1 MKERASDLGRKSIA
15 LLVLLFAAYVLFK
28 VVIGA
33 VAAVAWLAVGVLA
46 VIAVLWALLRL
57 L

>member
-1 MKERASDLGRKSIA
+1 MKEKAADLGRRGIA
-15 LLVLLFAAYVLFK
+15 LVVLLFAAFVLFK
-28 VVIGA
+28 VVVGA
-33 VAAVAWLAVGVLA
+33 GAAVAWLAVVVLA

>member
-1 MKERASDLGRKSIA
+1 MKERASDLGRKTIA
-15 LLVLLFAAYVLFK
+15 LVVLLFAAYVLFK

-33 VAAVAWLAVGVLA
+33 VAAVAWLAVVVLA
-46 VIAVLWALLRL
+46 VIAGLWALLRL